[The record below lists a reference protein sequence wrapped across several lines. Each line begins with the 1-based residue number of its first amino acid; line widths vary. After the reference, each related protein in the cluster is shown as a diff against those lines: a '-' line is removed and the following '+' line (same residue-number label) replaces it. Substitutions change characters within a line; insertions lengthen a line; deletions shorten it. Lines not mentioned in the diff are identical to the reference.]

1 MAVINSP
8 FESQYGF
15 KGPGFTVDAN
25 GNIVANSIVTSTVV
39 DGADSAIVDFTV
51 VDTNNDFFIAE
62 LGVSANPT
70 MTLARQSSYNF
81 SLTVPD
87 LKFQIVVGAS
97 ASAANYNTGLTHSS
111 GSTGAAAQNKTDGTL
126 RWSIPLNAPNILYYS
141 DEIGNNFGTINI
153 IDPVGQFSTVDIN
166 STTNATSSTTGAI
179 TIAGGASVEKDFY
192 IGGQLNVA
200 GVGIPKL
207 SSLTNLELNADNKVI
222 LQINNIKVGELSS
235 TGLSVT
241 INNSTIDN
249 TVIGATAPS
258 TASFTSATVANLP
271 TTDSSIANRQ
281 YVDSTSL
288 ALAIAFGL

>member
-51 VDTNNDFFIAE
+51 IDNNNDFFIAE

-70 MTLARQSSYNF
+70 ITLARQSSYNF

-87 LKFQIVVGAS
+87 LKFQIVVAAS
-97 ASAANYNTGLTHSS
+97 ASADNYDTGLTHSS

-141 DEIGNNFGTINI
+141 YEI
-153 IDPVGQFSTVDIN
+153 
-166 STTNATSSTTGAI
+166 
-179 TIAGGASVEKDFY
+179 
-192 IGGQLNVA
+192 
-200 GVGIPKL
+200 
-207 SSLTNLELNADNKVI
+207 
-222 LQINNIKVGELSS
+222 
-235 TGLSVT
+235 
-241 INNSTIDN
+241 
-249 TVIGATAPS
+249 
-258 TASFTSATVANLP
+258 
-271 TTDSSIANRQ
+271 
-281 YVDSTSL
+281 
-288 ALAIAFGL
+288 

>member
-87 LKFQIVVGAS
+87 LKFQIVVAPS
-97 ASAANYNTGLTHSS
+97 ASADNYDTGLTHSS

-192 IGGQLNVA
+192 IGGQRNVA

-258 TASFTSATVANLP
+258 TAAFTSGTVTTLP
-271 TTDSSIANRQ
+271 TVDTSITNRR
-281 YVDSTSL
+281 YVDSTALS
-288 ALAIAFGL
+288 LAIAFGL